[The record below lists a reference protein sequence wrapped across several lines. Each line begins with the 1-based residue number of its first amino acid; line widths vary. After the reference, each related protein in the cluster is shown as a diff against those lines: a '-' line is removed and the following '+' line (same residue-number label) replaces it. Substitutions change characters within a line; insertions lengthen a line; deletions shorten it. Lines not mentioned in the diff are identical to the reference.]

1 MKYFNLHYN
10 RGFKTGINPNERMNY
25 ILTNLTP
32 TQKLTL
38 TACRIF
44 NTTIGD
50 GYKNGRKFISQ
61 SKLENTRLTDY
72 YHFVNVKEAN
82 PYLEEYP
89 DRDEWKKLKF
99 ERRKQRILMRGV
111 KIGNKKSSASSG
123 SFDLFSQK
131 KSGVVSTGNP
141 GI

>member
-1 MKYFNLHYN
+1 
-10 RGFKTGINPNERMNY
+10 
-25 ILTNLTP
+25 
-32 TQKLTL
+32 
-38 TACRIF
+38 
-44 NTTIGD
+44 
-50 GYKNGRKFISQ
+50 
-61 SKLENTRLTDY
+61 
-72 YHFVNVKEAN
+72 
-82 PYLEEYP
+82 LEEYP